1 MMQRRQL
8 LGLLLALPLSGCGFR
23 LRGSQPETVTL
34 PPELQVVTDDPYGPL
49 FQFLTQD
56 LRSRGVSVVSQQA
69 PILTV
74 GGLLESQRVLGPV
87 VRHGI
92 SVDQIELLTTL
103 QYTLDGP
110 DRVNWIPNTTVQ
122 ATVIYVEGAT
132 ENSNEAART
141 AALRE
146 RLLTDVITQVIPSLS
161 LRYGQWLS
169 KGEGR

>member
-1 MMQRRQL
+1 MMQRRQV
-8 LGLLLALPLSGCGFR
+8 LGLLLTLPLAGCGFR
-23 LRGSQPETVTL
+23 LRGSDPTTVTL
-34 PPELQVVTDDPYGPL
+34 PPALQVVSDDPYGRIVQL
-49 FQFLTQD
+49 LTQD
-56 LRSRGVSVVSQQA
+56 LRGRGVSVVTEQA

-87 VRHGI
+87 VRNGV

-110 DRVNWIPNTTVQ
+110 DRVNWIPETTVQ

-141 AALRE
+141 RALRE
-146 RLLTDVITQVIPSLS
+146 RLLADVAAQVVPSLS

-169 KGEGR
+169 QGEGR